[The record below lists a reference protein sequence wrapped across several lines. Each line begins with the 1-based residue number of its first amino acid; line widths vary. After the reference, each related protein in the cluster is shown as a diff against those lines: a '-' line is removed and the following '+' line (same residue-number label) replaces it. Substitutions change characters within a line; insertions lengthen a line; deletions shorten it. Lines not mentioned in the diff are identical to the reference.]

1 MKKISFLLFI
11 IMLVLI
17 GCAKANDPLQENH
30 KMNITHIYPTS
41 GYPLQV
47 FASSSMLFVAD
58 ELAGYHVYDRNT
70 NQLIYSAN
78 EYLYAGVPS
87 PLQVKYIA
95 YHEASKTLVLVNKL
109 LDNANWQVEFY
120 NYTDPTHPVY
130 IDMASGDTFDIPNLQ
145 LINSADPDSADFFL
159 YRAVRK
165 NKIIVSSYV
174 KLNQTPPMNEIDRAS
189 SNFVPQQFYVD
200 DNNVY
205 GTFGQMGV
213 VVYNKD
219 NFNILSEFDTPG
231 TALDIKVKDNY
242 AYVADKYA
250 GLQVYRFDSSMNATL
265 IKTVDTDGYA
275 ENVDYKNNYLAVS
288 STSGGVYLFDISNPE
303 NTQLVDRLPL
313 SKVGYL
319 TNVHFS
325 KSGNDN
331 TLYLVSRDKGVLK
344 VEID

>member
-1 MKKISFLLFI
+1 MKKISILLFI
-11 IMLVLI
+11 IMIVIL

-41 GYPLQV
+41 GYPLQ
-47 FASSSMLFVAD
+47 AYTSSNMLFIAD

-78 EYLYAGVPS
+78 EYIYAGVPS

-95 YHEASKTLVLVNKL
+95 YHESSKTLVLVNKL

-130 IDMASGDTFDIPNLQ
+130 IDMASGDTFDIPNIQ
-145 LINSADPDSADFFL
+145 LINSADADSADFFV

-165 NKIIVSSYV
+165 NKSIISSYV
-174 KLNQTPPMNEIDRAS
+174 KLNQTPPMNEIDRVY
-189 SNFVPQQFYVD
+189 SNFVPQQFFVEGDY
-200 DNNVY
+200 VY
-205 GTFGQMGV
+205 GTYGQMGV

-219 NFNILSEFDTPG
+219 TFNIINEFDTPG

-250 GLQVYRFDSSMNATL
+250 GLQVYRFDANMNPTL
-265 IKTVDTDGYA
+265 IKTFDTDGYA
-275 ENVDYKNNYLAVS
+275 ENVDLKNNYVAVS
-288 STSGGVYLFDISNPE
+288 STSGGVYLYDISNPE
-303 NTQLVDRLPL
+303 NIYLTDHLPM
-313 SKVGYL
+313 SQVGYL
-319 TNVHFS
+319 TNVHFP
-325 KSGNDN
+325 KTGNEN
-331 TLYLVSRDKGVLK
+331 ILYLVSRDKGVLK
-344 VEID
+344 IEID